1 MAGSSKTRV
10 AHSVSQHSVL
20 IGIALYFVL
29 ACVALAMLFL
39 PAVRESVFRACR
51 RGLSDGQSA
60 AASAAGWSERRMSQ
74 ARTGSRS
81 AAGHVAQLLRRHAR
95 WIVLAVIVVSAGPVA
110 VLLMRDSVRVGGFD
124 HTTSREIDARVA
136 MLLQGE
142 QLVPPPPLPPELF
155 VTREL
160 EQARPMLRYASR
172 EWALLDEDFRRRLL
186 LVFRLMREEQGYE
199 VALLEGY
206 RSPERQAQ
214 LASLGSAVTQA
225 GAYESY
231 HQFGLAAD
239 VAFVRS
245 GRIVISEQDP
255 WAMRG
260 YSLYGAYAQS
270 AGLVWGGNWRSLK
283 DYGHAELPREG
294 ALMHRGDTVER
305 TSLLVH

>member
-1 MAGSSKTRV
+1 V
-10 AHSVSQHSVL
+10 ANSVSQHGVL
-20 IGIALYFVL
+20 IGIALYFAV
-29 ACVALAMLFL
+29 ACAALALLFL
-39 PAVRESVFRACR
+39 PGVRESVMRACR
-51 RGLSDGQSA
+51 RGLSGGQSA
-60 AASAAGWSERRMSQ
+60 AAAAAGWSGRQMIE

-81 AAGHVAQLLRRHAR
+81 AVGHLAQLLQRHGR
-95 WIVLAVIVVSAGPVA
+95 WIVLAALVLSAGPVA
-110 VLLMRDSVRVGGFD
+110 VLLLRDMVRVDGFD
-124 HTTSREIDARVA
+124 HTASRTVDERVA
-136 MLLQGE
+136 TLLQGE
-142 QLVPPPPLPPELF
+142 QLVPPPALPPELF

-160 EQARPMLRYASR
+160 EQIRPMVRYASR

-199 VALLEGY
+199 LALLEGY
-206 RSPERQAQ
+206 RSPERQVQ
-214 LASLGSAVTQA
+214 LASLGPTLTQA

-270 AGLVWGGNWRSLK
+270 VGLVWGGSWRSLK
-283 DYGHAELPREG
+283 DYGHVELPRPG
-294 ALMHRGDTVER
+294 ALARN
-305 TSLLVH
+305 